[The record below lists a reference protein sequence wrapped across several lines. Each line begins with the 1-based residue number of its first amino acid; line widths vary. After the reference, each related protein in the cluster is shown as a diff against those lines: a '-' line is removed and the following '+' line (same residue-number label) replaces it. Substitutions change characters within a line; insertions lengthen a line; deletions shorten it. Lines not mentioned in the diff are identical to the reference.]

1 MVCIAWIGWTKLLY
15 FCRDKLMAFLGIIMR
30 TTAVIEKE
38 DAKVGNKKTR
48 QGASG
53 AWKDGCCS

>member
-1 MVCIAWIGWTKLLY
+1 
-15 FCRDKLMAFLGIIMR
+15 MAFLGIIMR
-30 TTAVIEKE
+30 TAAVIEME